1 MKTSLQAYENTILP
15 LFPHGSMAIHGNP
28 WQSMAIHGNP
38 WQSMAIHGPRL
49 AEIRGI
55 FPGATAA
62 TWPVN

>member
-15 LFPHGSMAIHGNP
+15 LFPHG
-28 WQSMAIHGNP
+28 SMAIHGNP